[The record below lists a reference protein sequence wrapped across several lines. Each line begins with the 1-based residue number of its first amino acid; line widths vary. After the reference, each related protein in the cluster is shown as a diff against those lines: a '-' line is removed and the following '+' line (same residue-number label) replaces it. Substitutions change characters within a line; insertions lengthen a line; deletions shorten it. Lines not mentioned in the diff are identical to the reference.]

1 MGPRM
6 FHMGTVTENSAPNV
20 DLGMDPCFPTDNAL
34 AYEQF
39 ALLSYV
45 LKMGSVTLTSSG
57 HLLSM
62 NR

>member
-1 MGPRM
+1 MGSRM
-6 FHMGTVTENSAPNV
+6 FHTGTVTENSAPNV
-20 DLGMDPCFPTDNAL
+20 DLGMDPSFPTENLL

-45 LKMGSVTLTSSG
+45 LKKGFATLTSSG